1 MKGLGFVIGV
11 GGTNKARNCARV
23 CRPAEIHDAAKEGR
37 VNDVRE
43 LIESGVD
50 VDQRDGEGWTA
61 LMWGS
66 RVGDL
71 EVVKLL
77 HGNGADLMAKNDK
90 GSTSLHHASH
100 WQSEPVVSALLS
112 WLDEGEGVNEQNSVG
127 WTPLHWAAKA
137 GSSSITKLLL
147 DSGSSVNVRHVLGA
161 SPLHEATNSGDV
173 EVAQLLLDAG
183 ADVNM
188 TSSTGA
194 TPLLSAA
201 YMGRIELCE
210 LFIDAG
216 GSLTIRDE
224 GGDTP
229 LICAAR
235 GGFEDVVEMLIE
247 RGASVNER
255 NNAGWTALHE
265 ACRWGRDDVIDILVA
280 NENVNLEDR
289 NENGETAL
297 HLAAMYGA
305 SYGVPVVIETL
316 VEAGATV
323 DAVDSSG
330 KTPTDIVL
338 LSTRA
343 EKDELLDALKPR
355 IAT

>member
-1 MKGLGFVIGV
+1 MERLGFVIGV
-11 GGTNKARNCARV
+11 GGMSRALNSARV
-23 CRPAEIHDAAKEGR
+23 CRGAKIHEAAKEGR

-50 VDQRDGEGWTA
+50 VDERDEEGWTA

-66 RVGDL
+66 RVADL

-77 HGNGADLMAKNDK
+77 HTKGADLMAKNDK

-100 WQSEPVVSALLS
+100 WQSEPVVRAILS
-112 WLDEGEGVNEQNSVG
+112 WLSEGEGVNEQNSVG

-161 SPLHEATNSGDV
+161 TPLHEATNSGDV

-201 YMGRIELCE
+201 YMGSIELCE

-216 GSLTIRDE
+216 GSLAIRDE

-247 RGASVNER
+247 RGASVNEK
-255 NNAGWTALHE
+255 NKIGWTALHE
-265 ACRWGRDDVIDILVA
+265 ACRWGRDDVVDILVA
-280 NENVNLEDR
+280 HENVNLEHQ
-289 NENGETAL
+289 NESGETAL

-305 SYGVPVVIETL
+305 SYGVPDIIESL
-316 VEAGATV
+316 VEAGASV
-323 DAVDSSG
+323 DALDTSG

-343 EKDELLDALKPR
+343 EKDEVLNALKPR